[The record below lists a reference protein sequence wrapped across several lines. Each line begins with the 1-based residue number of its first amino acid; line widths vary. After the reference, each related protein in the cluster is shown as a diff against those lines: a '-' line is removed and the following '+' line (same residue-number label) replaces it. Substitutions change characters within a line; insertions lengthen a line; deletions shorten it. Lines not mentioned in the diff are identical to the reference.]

1 MQFIHGFSVRLKSLP
16 QERIAFFVFLS
27 SFFVSAYFIAD
38 LTWKLWPLQQTS
50 FYWQPQRLP
59 SDDHETIDLQ
69 SLLATSMFGVAKEVE
84 TELVKSD
91 SGVAPQTTL
100 PIKLTG
106 VVVASENQAK
116 SLAIIDASGR
126 QNTYIIGDMIQGTS
140 ASLHQVKIDRVII
153 SLQGRYETLMLE
165 GAEYRQ
171 QESNSSVGTTS
182 VNSRL
187 QKKRQELLRNPQSVI
202 DLISISPVKR
212 QGKLLGYRIN
222 PKRDRQLFLDA
233 GFRPNDLAKSINGY
247 DLTDRAASIELM
259 GQLRTLKQISVV
271 VERDGQLTEV
281 TLDLNQN

>member
-1 MQFIHGFSVRLKSLP
+1 MQFIHGFSTRLKALP
-16 QERIAFFVFLS
+16 QERIAFCVFLS

-38 LTWKLWPLQQTS
+38 LTWKLWPLEKTS
-50 FYWQPQRLP
+50 SHWQPQRMP
-59 SDDHETIDLQ
+59 SEDHETIDLQ
-69 SLLATSMFGVAKEVE
+69 SLLAVSMFGVSKEIE
-84 TELVKSD
+84 TELVQSD
-91 SGVAPQTTL
+91 SGTAPQTTL

-106 VVVASENQAK
+106 VVVASENQEK

-140 ASLHQVKIDRVII
+140 ASLHQVKIDRVIL

-165 GAEYRQ
+165 GAQYRQ
-171 QESNSSVGTTS
+171 QEAGTATQGAS
-182 VNSRL
+182 VNKRL
-187 QKKRQELLRNPQSVI
+187 QKKRQELLSNPRSIV
-202 DLISISPVKR
+202 DFISISPVKKK
-212 QGKLLGYRIN
+212 GKLLGYRIN

-271 VERDGQLTEV
+271 VERDGQLSEV